1 MEGGNCYGRERS
13 AHVEREN
20 RKAIDFRYLEHPEG
34 IPSDRISL
42 FDMHED
48 MQTVDTINL
57 DDMKED
63 LRKERIH
70 KNPR

>member
-1 MEGGNCYGRERS
+1 M
-13 AHVEREN
+13 
-20 RKAIDFRYLEHPEG
+20 RKEHSDQTNKKPTETELRYLEHPEK
-34 IPSDRISL
+34 IVSDRVSL

-48 MQTVDTINL
+48 MQTVDTIHL

-63 LRKERIH
+63 LRKELIH

>member
-1 MEGGNCYGRERS
+1 MDNEKRS
-13 AHVEREN
+13 TPDDDETSKFLYV
-20 RKAIDFRYLEHPEG
+20 DHPEG
-34 IPSDRISL
+34 IPSANRISL

>member
-1 MEGGNCYGRERS
+1 MANKNQHMSDE
-13 AHVEREN
+13 EREAN
-20 RKAIDFRYLEHPEG
+20 RFRYLEHPEG
-34 IPSDRISL
+34 IPTSDRVSL

-70 KNPR
+70 KNPRM

>member
-1 MEGGNCYGRERS
+1 MAKENQPATGEDRE
-13 AHVEREN
+13 
-20 RKAIDFRYLEHPEG
+20 KIDFRYLAHPEG
-34 IPSDRISL
+34 IPSSDRVSL

-70 KNPR
+70 KNPRN

>member
-1 MEGGNCYGRERS
+1 MHKKHPEQS
-13 AHVEREN
+13 N
-20 RKAIDFRYLEHPEG
+20 RKPDDTVLQYLEHPEK
-34 IPSDRISL
+34 IVSDGISL

-48 MQTVDTINL
+48 MQTVDTIHL

-63 LRKERIH
+63 LRKELIH

>member
-1 MEGGNCYGRERS
+1 MNNKKRPS
-13 AHVEREN
+13 VN
-20 RKAIDFRYLEHPEG
+20 DDQNNIPFRYLENPEG
-34 IPSDRISL
+34 IVSNNISI

-48 MQTVDTINL
+48 MQTVDTIHL

-70 KNPR
+70 KNPRS

>member
-1 MEGGNCYGRERS
+1 MSKSEHTTSE
-13 AHVEREN
+13 EN
-20 RKAIDFRYLEHPEG
+20 RKNIDFRYLAHPEG
-34 IPSDRISL
+34 IPSDRVSL

-70 KNPR
+70 KNPRG

>member
-1 MEGGNCYGRERS
+1 MSADGNRNDVKDSTY
-13 AHVEREN
+13 N
-20 RKAIDFRYLEHPEG
+20 KLLYLEHPEK
-34 IPSDRISL
+34 IASSQMSL

-48 MQTVDTINL
+48 MQTVDTIHL

-70 KNPR
+70 KNPRP

>member
-1 MEGGNCYGRERS
+1 MAED
-13 AHVEREN
+13 N
-20 RKAIDFRYLEHPEG
+20 RKATNDEREEIQFRYLEHPEG
-34 IPSDRISL
+34 IPSDRTSL

-70 KNPR
+70 KHPKS

>member
-1 MEGGNCYGRERS
+1 MDKKNRS
-13 AHVEREN
+13 AADEEETIH
-20 RKAIDFRYLEHPEG
+20 FRYLDHPEG
-34 IPSDRISL
+34 IPSSNRVSL

-70 KNPR
+70 KNPRG

>member
-1 MEGGNCYGRERS
+1 MTKEDQS
-13 AHVEREN
+13 TTDEN
-20 RKAIDFRYLEHPEG
+20 RDNIQFQYLVHPEG
-34 IPSDRISL
+34 IPSNQVSL

>member
-1 MEGGNCYGRERS
+1 MEEKS
-13 AHVEREN
+13 QLSSSEN
-20 RKAIDFRYLEHPEG
+20 RKEIDFRYLAHPEG
-34 IPSDRISL
+34 IPSDQISL

>member
-1 MEGGNCYGRERS
+1 MEEKDQLTS
-13 AHVEREN
+13 TEN

-34 IPSDRISL
+34 IPSDGISL

>member
-1 MEGGNCYGRERS
+1 M
-13 AHVEREN
+13 ADKN
-20 RKAIDFRYLEHPEG
+20 RPAPDDEQETIHFRYLDHPEG
-34 IPSDRISL
+34 IPSSNRVSL
-42 FDMHED
+42 FDMHKD

-70 KNPR
+70 KNPRD

>member
-1 MEGGNCYGRERS
+1 MSESRRNMSKED
-13 AHVEREN
+13 
-20 RKAIDFRYLEHPEG
+20 RKDIDFRYLAHPEG
-34 IPSDRISL
+34 IPSEGVSL

-57 DDMKED
+57 DDQKED

>member
-1 MEGGNCYGRERS
+1 MSVDGSRTDLKDSTYNELL
-13 AHVEREN
+13 
-20 RKAIDFRYLEHPEG
+20 YLEHPEK
-34 IPSDRISL
+34 IASNRMSL

-48 MQTVDTINL
+48 MQTVDTIHL

-70 KNPR
+70 KNPRP

>member
-1 MEGGNCYGRERS
+1 MS
-13 AHVEREN
+13 KEN
-20 RKAIDFRYLEHPEG
+20 QSTAEDDRDNIQFQFLAHPEG
-34 IPSDRISL
+34 IPSNRISL

>member
-1 MEGGNCYGRERS
+1 MAQKDQPASDE
-13 AHVEREN
+13 ERET
-20 RKAIDFRYLEHPEG
+20 IDFRYLAHPEG
-34 IPSDRISL
+34 IPSSDRVSL

>member
-1 MEGGNCYGRERS
+1 LVEENNRQASNEDRES
-13 AHVEREN
+13 IH
-20 RKAIDFRYLEHPEG
+20 FRNLEHPEG
-34 IPSDRISL
+34 IPSDQISL

-70 KNPR
+70 KHPKQ

>member
-1 MEGGNCYGRERS
+1 MADEKLPADSEKRETI
-13 AHVEREN
+13 H
-20 RKAIDFRYLEHPEG
+20 FRYLAHPEG
-34 IPSDRISL
+34 IPSSDRVSL

-70 KNPR
+70 KNPRS

>member
-1 MEGGNCYGRERS
+1 MHKKQPNQSKRRPDDTEL
-13 AHVEREN
+13 
-20 RKAIDFRYLEHPEG
+20 RYLEHPEK
-34 IPSDRISL
+34 IVSDGMSL

-48 MQTVDTINL
+48 MQTVDTIHL

-63 LRKERIH
+63 LRKELIH

>member
-1 MEGGNCYGRERS
+1 MADKNRPTPD
-13 AHVEREN
+13 VERETI
-20 RKAIDFRYLEHPEG
+20 RFRHLEHPEG
-34 IPSDRISL
+34 IPSSDRVSL

-57 DDMKED
+57 DDLKED

-70 KNPR
+70 KNPRP

>member
-1 MEGGNCYGRERS
+1 MSESKRNMSKED
-13 AHVEREN
+13 
-20 RKAIDFRYLEHPEG
+20 RKDIDFRYLAHPEG
-34 IPSDRISL
+34 IPSDRVSL